1 MSMSFAF
8 AMILLAAVAPY
19 VTVGFAKA
27 GGSARYDNA
36 APRDWAARQDDWRAR
51 AIAAHQNH
59 FEAFAPFAA
68 AVVVATLGGADPA
81 VIDALAASFILL
93 RVVYTLAYVKG
104 AATLRS
110 MLWSLGFL
118 CVLGLF
124 AIGL

>member
-1 MSMSFAF
+1 MSFAF
-8 AMILLAAVAPY
+8 ATILLAALAPY
-19 VTVGFAKA
+19 VTVGLAK
-27 GGSARYDNA
+27 GGASAYDNA

-68 AVVVATLGGADPA
+68 SVVVATLGGANPA
-81 VIDALAASFILL
+81 VIDALAGSFIGL
-93 RVVYTLAYVKG
+93 RVLYTLAYVKG

-110 MLWSLGFL
+110 ALWSLGFL

-124 AIGL
+124 GIGL

>member
-1 MSMSFAF
+1 MSFAF
-8 AMILLAAVAPY
+8 AMILLAALAPY

-27 GGSARYDNA
+27 GASAYDNA
-36 APRDWAARQDDWRAR
+36 TPRDWAARQDDWRAR

-68 AVVVATLGGADPA
+68 GVFVATLGGADTA
-81 VIDALAASFILL
+81 VIDALAASFVVL

-110 MLWSLGFL
+110 VLWSLGFL

-124 AIGL
+124 AVGL